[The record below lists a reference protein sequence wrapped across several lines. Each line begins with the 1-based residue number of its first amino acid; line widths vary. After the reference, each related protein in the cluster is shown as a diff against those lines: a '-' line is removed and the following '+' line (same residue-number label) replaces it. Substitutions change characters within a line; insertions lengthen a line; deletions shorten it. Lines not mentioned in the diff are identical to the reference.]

1 MLVLSQVERDTVVF
15 FAQKSRPKAMALG
28 NYPWQSTKPGRSRV
42 FDWISC
48 VESQAIPQEILEDGG
63 WFFFS
68 VLEVVRLNLWMFKKN
83 VVSLKV

>member
-1 MLVLSQVERDTVVF
+1 MLVETGLKKDTVVF

-48 VESQAIPQEILEDGG
+48 VGSQAIPQEILEDPGG
-63 WFFFS
+63 
-68 VLEVVRLNLWMFKKN
+68 
-83 VVSLKV
+83 